1 MQSRVLKFDRPSLI
15 RQINL
20 QLAALGK
27 QGCISDSDNEDT
39 AIADY
44 LRDRFHIQHK
54 QQRSQCPA
62 DSRIQNFLN
71 NYFARHGLTDNP
83 VLPVDSFLLN
93 NPGVAEELSLPKDSE
108 KFTSQYISSYRVQ
121 QGVLHNPVNDR
132 RTTKGVFHIVEG
144 GMAIP
149 YEKSAVPVNTF
160 HALLSAAV
168 KPPRNLLQLPFTS
181 KEEDP
186 DELWVSLL
194 LRPVVSPRVAGYCE
208 HKSME
213 VRFFAPGCLVANLD
227 FVERIFGNAGNP
239 FKWDNDAAYDIEHW
253 TGHSGCVIL
262 APHLTSMTKKELGLP
277 SYDQAS
283 ERQRRDNMCW
293 SDEQQCYNDGQAF
306 KITCRDDSGIIVTII
321 ADNYFGYSKKEI
333 KAQISYSANLYG
345 GCEEEHSGAA
355 LAFASYNLG
364 EQFEIDSRIDTD
376 GHTMED
382 TQKVLGDKLDMRA
395 EGYGIDSEYSDIV
408 YIPENANLNLYDQTI
423 KWENEQK
430 IEQIKLLAGHT
441 YIFPSGYKINLEK
454 HPHAPTWRLIGT
466 EAEGTLCHK
475 PSTVSGGGKSEI
487 AKSISDAII
496 GGSLYV
502 DDLQCD
508 MDAIQTIFDKD
519 YSNRFRVP
527 PDIIDTRL
535 LLSEKRS
542 PGSVIRLLTPSERV
556 YTSEYNV
563 WLNSIPQHIRALV
576 FIIKRF
582 YRQEW
587 GNNWREHF
595 SVDTV
600 NGFPGHELRYN
611 GRKLVGSYLRVGRQS
626 DGSWRLHK
634 LRQDFI
640 ASQKVQMADDI
651 TASVTVPTEEL
662 DYLST
667 DIQNP
672 SVKIIQNCES
682 YLFQRPD
689 DAIYRGL
696 DKQTELDLAKPGNFI
711 SNFEPLTTPDA
722 VELVENI
729 ISFCEF
735 TQPMQDLIRTV
746 AEKKQSAYLV
756 SSAHPRLVNGVPSPN
771 VRYLQL
777 RSDISNQKE
786 TYIAHVGAR
795 LNKRI
800 SLKDALDVPV
810 NAVLQGRRNNSPDP
824 EKNIP
829 ALAVFNPIHF
839 QELPELFMDFIC
851 SVTGKSPSTTGLGSE
866 GALTK
871 GPFNALSSTADLNN
885 ALVSFILCGFD
896 GFSSAAGTVG
906 PDHRVDH
913 DISLLIP
920 EIWCRLSLND
930 RDPKLLIEKGYLE
943 KIDDFEYEG
952 KRILASRLGYRISK
966 GFVHAYFGKIFDN
979 PTDVFDEAMLKP
991 ELQSMKIF
999 VDGINYL
1006 VDAQLRVAKRYFDDG
1021 TIELACPP
1029 LTALLHIMVF
1039 GEYKGMD
1046 INHSGI
1052 RNMFTKEYLLASDW
1066 YQQRLVVKQQRDIKL
1081 WQKHVAYVESNLHSY
1096 EDSSIKTEMNILLSN
1111 AKDGLAVVS
1120 NDHYLA
1126 SLHGTIGADPLG

>member
-1 MQSRVLKFDRPSLI
+1 MHNPELKIDRATRI

-27 QGCISDSDNEDT
+27 HGCLTDRGNEDI

-44 LRDRFHIQHK
+44 LRDSFHIQRK
-54 QQRSQCPA
+54 QQRSHCPA
-62 DSRIQNFLN
+62 DERIQNFLDD
-71 NYFARHGLTDNP
+71 YFTRHNLTDNP
-83 VLPVDSFLLN
+83 VLPLDTFLLN
-93 NPGVAEELSLPKDSE
+93 NPGVAEELSLPIDSD
-108 KFTSQYISSYRVQ
+108 KFSSRYISSYRVQ
-121 QGVLHNPVNDR
+121 QGVLHNPTNDR

-144 GMAIP
+144 GTAIS
-149 YEKSAVPVNTF
+149 YEKSAVPVATF
-160 HALLSAAV
+160 HALLTAAFN
-168 KPPRNLLQLPFTS
+168 PPRNLLQLPFTS
-181 KEEDP
+181 KEEEP
-186 DELWVSLL
+186 DELWASLL
-194 LRPVVSPRVAGYCE
+194 LRPIVCPSVAGYCE

-213 VRFFAPGCLVANLD
+213 VRFFAPGCLVANMD
-227 FVERIFGNAGNP
+227 FVERIFGNSGNP

-277 SYDQAS
+277 TYEQAS
-283 ERQRRDNMCW
+283 ERQRRDKMCW
-293 SDEQQCYNDGQAF
+293 SDETELYNDGQAF
-306 KITCRDDSGIIVTII
+306 KITCRDESGVIVTVI

-364 EQFEIDSRIDTD
+364 DQFEIDSRIDTD

-382 TQKVLGDKLDMRA
+382 TQKVLGDRLDIHV
-395 EGYGIDSEYSDIV
+395 EGYGVDLEHPDIV
-408 YIPENANLNLYDQTI
+408 YIPENASLNLYDQTI
-423 KWENEQK
+423 KWESEQQTQ
-430 IEQIKLLAGHT
+430 QIKLLADHT
-441 YIFPSGYKINLEK
+441 YIFPSGYKIYMEK
-454 HPHAPTWRLIGT
+454 HPHSPTWRLIGT

-487 AKSISDAII
+487 AKSISDAVI

-502 DDLQCD
+502 GELQHD
-508 MDAIQTIFDKD
+508 FKAIQAIFDED
-519 YSNRFRVP
+519 YSNRFRIPREVP
-527 PDIIDTRL
+527 DTRS

-542 PGSVIRLLTPSERV
+542 PGSVIRLLTPSESV
-556 YTSEYNV
+556 YTPEYNV
-563 WLNSIPQHIRALV
+563 WLESIPQHIRALV

-587 GNNWREHF
+587 GDNWREHF
-595 SVDTV
+595 SVDMV
-600 NGFPGHELRYN
+600 NGFPGHELRYK
-611 GRKLVGSYLRVGRQS
+611 GRKLVGSYLRIGRQS

-651 TASVTVPTEEL
+651 TASVTVPGEKL
-662 DYLST
+662 DYLGADFKNT
-667 DIQNP
+667 
-672 SVKIIQNCES
+672 SVKMIQNCER

-696 DKQTELDLAKPGNFI
+696 DKQAELDLSKPGNFI
-711 SNFEPLTTPDA
+711 SNFEALTSSDA
-722 VELVENI
+722 IEMVENI

-746 AEKKQSAYLV
+746 AEQKQSAYMV
-756 SSAHPRLVNGVPSPN
+756 SSAHPRLVDGIPSPN

-777 RSDISNQKE
+777 RSDLFSQRE
-786 TYIAHVGAR
+786 TYIAQIGAR

-800 SLKDALDVPV
+800 ALKGALDIPV
-810 NAVLQGRRNNSPDP
+810 NAVLQGRRNNSPDA

-829 ALAVFNPIHF
+829 ALAVFNPIHY

-871 GPFNALSSTADLNN
+871 GPFNALSPTTDLNN

-906 PDHRVDH
+906 PHHRVDH
-913 DISLLIP
+913 DVSLLIP
-920 EIWCRLSLND
+920 EIWCRLSSSD
-930 RDPKLLIEKGYLE
+930 RDPKLLIEKRYLE
-943 KIDDFEYEG
+943 KLDDFEHEG
-952 KRILASRLGYRISK
+952 KTVLASRLGYRISK

-991 ELQSMKIF
+991 ELQSIQIF
-999 VDGINYL
+999 VDGVNYL
-1006 VDAQLRVAKRYFDDG
+1006 VEAQQRVAQRYFDDG

-1029 LTALLHIMVF
+1029 LKALLHIMVN
-1039 GEYKGMD
+1039 GEYQGMD
-1046 INHSGI
+1046 INHSNI
-1052 RNMFTKEYLLASDW
+1052 RNMFTKEYLISSDW
-1066 YQQRLVVKQQRDIKL
+1066 YQKRLIIKQQRDIKL
-1081 WQKHVAYVESNLHSY
+1081 WQKHVAYAEKHLQLADNTGTQ
-1096 EDSSIKTEMNILLSN
+1096 TEMKILLSN
-1111 AKDGLAVVS
+1111 AKEGLSLVS
-1120 NDHYLA
+1120 NKKYLED
-1126 SLHGTIGADPLG
+1126 LHGTIGADSLG